1 MADSLNN
8 GIKDEQSLNQIFCN
22 KEMLAALLILTPRR
36 IDQLAKLRIVPKAG
50 CNRFELVPA
59 VQAYVSF
66 LQGPAKGAILG
77 EGGDLNERL
86 LNAQVVER
94 EAKARLAQYQA
105 DREEGKL
112 LSLEEVST
120 QWAARY
126 IELKAELLELPRR
139 AAFQFTDPTVRVNVE
154 EEMSAFVHEA
164 LERYS
169 REGIR
174 PLKE

>member
-1 MADSLNN
+1 MAEDTREPLDDVR
-8 GIKDEQSLNQIFCN
+8 GIICS
-22 KEMLAALLILTPRR
+22 KETLAALLNLTDRR
-36 IDQLAKLRIVPKAG
+36 INQLAQQKIIPKAG
-50 CNRFELVPA
+50 RNRFELVPA
-59 VQAYVSF
+59 IQAYIRF
-66 LQGPAKGAILG
+66 LQGPANSAVPGNEG
-77 EGGDLNERL
+77 ELKERL

-112 LSLEEVST
+112 LSLDEVST

-126 IELKAELLELPRR
+126 VELKAELLELPRR
-139 AAFQFTDPTVRVNVE
+139 VAFRFTDPTVRVAVE
-154 EEMSAFVHEA
+154 EEMSAFVLEA

-174 PLKE
+174 PGKE